1 MNYRDKL
8 EELRRTLRERWDD
21 AKPELQLAPAVQ
33 AGTEEW
39 ILLPMGMEDP
49 GFRFFTAADT
59 KGRAALLHA
68 LLLPLLSC
76 SSPAE
81 AEIWYF
87 GDGAESAEELRMPGV
102 RRFRREDPAGFLSA
116 LREELARRRELMAS
130 FGSRDFA
137 AHCFRG
143 ITGVAQHRSLPR
155 LILLIDGWESLA
167 DSLGRTG
174 LRRLRAE
181 AEADGLT
188 LLAIG
193 EGPGPVLPGLHGA
206 VLRPLGEARFSL
218 ALSEGGEG
226 ILAVPAAEDY
236 DAVLAAL
243 REKAERW
250 RRMQEEAERR
260 EAQWQH

>member
-1 MNYRDKL
+1 MNYREQLDD
-8 EELRRTLRERWDD
+8 LRRTQRERWDD
-21 AKPELQLAPAVQ
+21 AKPELLLAPARK

-39 ILLPMGMEDP
+39 IRLPMGLEDP

-59 KGRAALLHA
+59 KGRAALLRA
-68 LLLPLLSC
+68 LLLPLLYC
-76 SSPAE
+76 YSPAE

-87 GDGAESAEELRMPGV
+87 GVGSESMEELRMPGV
-102 RRFRREDPAGFLSA
+102 RRFGREDPEGFLAA
-116 LREELARRRELMAS
+116 LRDEQKRRRELMAS
-130 FGSRDFA
+130 FSSRDFA

-143 ITGVAQHRSLPR
+143 ITGVAYHRGLPR

-167 DSLGRTG
+167 GALGREG

-206 VLRPLGEARFSL
+206 VLRPFGEACFSL
-218 ALSEGGEG
+218 VLSEGGEG
-226 ILAVPAAEDY
+226 ILAVPTAEDY
-236 DAVLAAL
+236 EAVLATL

-260 EAQWQH
+260 EAQWRH